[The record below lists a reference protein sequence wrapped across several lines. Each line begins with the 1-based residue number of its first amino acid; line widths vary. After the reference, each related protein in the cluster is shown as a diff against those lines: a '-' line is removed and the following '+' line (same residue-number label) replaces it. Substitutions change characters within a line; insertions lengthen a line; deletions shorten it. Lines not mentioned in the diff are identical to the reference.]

1 MPLLLEVTALSSE
14 LLVGYGEIIRS
25 HWLVSIATQKDLM
38 ENCVQS
44 YQAKLKISSLVFK
57 IIDFDIFYELEFE
70 LNFEAQQVLS
80 SQ

>member
-14 LLVGYGEIIRS
+14 LLVGYGERTRS